1 MEWMILPYKRYADF
15 SGRSQRREYWMFQLL
30 FVLVLIVG
38 AFFVFGLGASANAIG
53 DDQGLSA
60 VGIAGAILVAVFA
73 LGSIIPS
80 IGVTVRRFHDQ
91 DKSGW
96 FYLISFIPYIGGWIV
111 IVFMCIDGT
120 HGENQYGLDPK
131 GTGIDTHVFD

>member
-38 AFFVFGLGASANAIG
+38 AFFVFGLGTSANAIG